1 MNYLAVLVGGGIG
14 ALIRYIFASFVQKH
28 VSNFPLGTFL
38 INISGAFAIGFLSV
52 YLVETLNTPPNVR
65 LLLITGV
72 LGGYTT
78 FSTFTLEGFGLLVE
92 GQYLKAIYYIVGTN
106 VLGFLFVWIGRII
119 GERL

>member
-14 ALIRYIFASFVQKH
+14 ALIRYIFASLVQKY
-28 VSNFPLGTFL
+28 VPNFPLGTFL
-38 INISGAFAIGFLSV
+38 INVSGAFAIGFLSV
-52 YLVETLNTPPNVR
+52 YLAETLNTPPSVR

-78 FSTFTLEGFGLLVE
+78 FSTFTLEGFGLLAE
-92 GQYLKAIYYIVGTN
+92 GQYLKALYYILGTN
-106 VLGFLFVWIGRII
+106 ILGFLFVWLGRII